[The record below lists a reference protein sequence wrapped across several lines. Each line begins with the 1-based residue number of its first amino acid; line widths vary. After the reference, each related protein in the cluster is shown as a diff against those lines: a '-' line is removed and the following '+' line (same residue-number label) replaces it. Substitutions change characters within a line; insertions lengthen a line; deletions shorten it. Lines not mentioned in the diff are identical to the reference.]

1 MKKGFHLITAGALFA
16 ALSFSSAVS
25 AGNAAGD
32 ATFTLGSGYERFSLK
47 RRIDNTSVPFVALGF
62 NFTDQLALEALL
74 GGFTTTSNRPEDN
87 GSQVR
92 GTLFALDGMYRFA
105 AMHDFQP
112 YVMAGPGATAMDP
125 NGYDANVQGNINAGV
140 GVQYFFYKSIAL
152 RVEVRDFYTFVGG
165 KNDVYLDGGLSFL
178 F

>member
-1 MKKGFHLITAGALFA
+1 MKKGFRLTTASVLFA

-25 AGNAAGD
+25 AGNAAHD
-32 ATFTLGSGYERFSLK
+32 ATFTLGSGYERFAAK
-47 RRIDNTSVPFVALGF
+47 RHIDNTSVPFVALGY
-62 NFTDQLALEALL
+62 NFTDQLALEALV

-87 GSQVR
+87 GGQVR
-92 GTLFALDGMYRFA
+92 GTLFALDGIYRFA
-105 AMHDFQP
+105 AMRDFQP

-125 NGYDANVQGNINAGV
+125 NGYDANVQGNVNGGV

-152 RVEVRDFYTFVGG
+152 RVEARDFYTFVGG
-165 KNDVYLDGGLSFL
+165 KNDIYIDGGVSFL